1 MRRSFSPW
9 FLLLLVVA
17 LCAAVLSG
25 VALLRARRNTP
36 ARLIERLPDKSSAII
51 FVDFAALRRAGIMSL
66 FDGSEVTQEAEYR
79 AFVEGTGF
87 DYTRDLDSAFIAF
100 APEGRYLLVRGRFD
114 WRLLKDYVEAQGGRC
129 RNAFCRVEGST
140 PERQISYFP
149 VERDLMALA
158 VSPDSWAASQMQ
170 IRRPRQM
177 ELPNNPVWA
186 VFTGSALADSDR
198 LPAGSRAFI
207 RALDGAERMVLAADQ
222 SKSGEIELS
231 MRVSCRTG
239 EQASALTARL
249 KETTAMLQDL
259 LRKEGQ
265 APNPRDL
272 SGVLTNGAFEQNG
285 NNVIGRWPVP
295 KAFLESLAGGG
306 V

>member
-1 MRRSFSPW
+1 
-9 FLLLLVVA
+9 
-17 LCAAVLSG
+17 
-25 VALLRARRNTP
+25 
-36 ARLIERLPDKSSAII
+36 
-51 FVDFAALRRAGIMSL
+51 MSL

>member
-1 MRRSFSPW
+1 MN
-9 FLLLLVVA
+9 LLA
-17 LCAAVLSG
+17 
-25 VALLRARRNTP
+25 
-36 ARLIERLPDKSSAII
+36 
-51 FVDFAALRRAGIMSL
+51 
-66 FDGSEVTQEAEYR
+66 GSEMTQEAEYR
-79 AFVEGTGF
+79 AFIEATGF
-87 DYTRDLDSAFIAF
+87 DYTRDLDSALIAF
-100 APEGRYLLVRGRFD
+100 TPSGRYLLLRGRFD
-114 WRLLKDYVEAQGGRC
+114 WRLLKNYVEAQGGRC

-158 VSPDSWAASQMQ
+158 ISPDSWAASQMQ
-170 IRRPRQM
+170 ARRRHQM
-177 ELPNNPVWA
+177 ELPKDPVWA
-186 VFTGSALADSDR
+186 VFSGSALADSDR

-207 RALDGAERMVLAADQ
+207 RALDGAERVVLAADQ
-222 SKSGEIELS
+222 SSGGEIEFS

-265 APNPRDL
+265 TPNPRDL
-272 SGVLTNGAFEQNG
+272 SGVLTNGAFEQSG
-285 NNVIGRWPVP
+285 SNVIGRWPVP
-295 KAFLESLAGGG
+295 KAFLESLARGG